1 MEQRR
6 CDKNMMSLDEKRE
19 KQKQVTYQKIM
30 NMETLGSNEL
40 ARILNVSNDTIHIWE
55 NLGVVPKARRNEK
68 NHRIYPIEDLEK
80 FLESLITY
88 PRERQFRD
96 IDSIKAVWNYVKI
109 ALDIQRTKRSVSE
122 PYAFKGDKYGRND
135 T

>member
-1 MEQRR
+1 
-6 CDKNMMSLDEKRE
+6 MMSLDEKRE
-19 KQKQVTYQKIM
+19 KQKKVTYQKIM

-40 ARILNVSNDTIHIWE
+40 ARILNVSNDTIHVWE

-80 FLESLITY
+80 FLESLIKY

-96 IDSIKAVWNYVKI
+96 IDSIRAVYNYVKI
-109 ALDIQRTKRSVSE
+109 ALEIQNTKRAVSE
-122 PYAFKGDKYGRND
+122 PYAFKGDPYGRND